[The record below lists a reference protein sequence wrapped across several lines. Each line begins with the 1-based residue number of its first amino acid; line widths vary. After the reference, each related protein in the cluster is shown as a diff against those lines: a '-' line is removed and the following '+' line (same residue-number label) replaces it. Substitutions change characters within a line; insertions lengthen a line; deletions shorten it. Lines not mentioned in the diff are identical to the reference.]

1 MFKNV
6 GEDIR
11 GMGVLL
17 FWLGILGSVIAAFA
31 LWGQSS
37 YYNSTGILGLVVLVV
52 GCFGSWV
59 TSSIIYAFGEITEN
73 SERQAILM
81 NRLCEEQKRMNESLL
96 QLQKAQDSDNRSSS
110 NEQSKNTSFYLP
122 EL

>member
-31 LWGQSS
+31 LWGQ
-37 YYNSTGILGLVVLVV
+37 TGILGLVVLVV